1 VTYRNGAQVS
11 GIFVRE
17 TGLTYEINSPE
28 DGPLTIKKADV
39 RNISRSLSAMPEGLG
54 QLLTPFE
61 LRNLLEYLASL
72 R

>member
-1 VTYRNGAQVS
+1 MPQFT
-11 GIFVRE
+11 
-17 TGLTYEINSPE
+17 SPE

-61 LRNLLEYLASL
+61 LRNLVEYLSSL
-72 R
+72 K